1 MQDSVIL
8 ISTAIEPGARSSK
21 RTVSTLY
28 GDALARAGLSGVLY
42 ASGDPIALAS
52 RCDGLLL
59 SGGGDL
65 EPALYGQTPQSHRLS
80 LDPVRDT
87 EELALLRAFCALRK
101 PVLGICRGMQVINVA
116 FGGTL
121 LQEVAGHD
129 GIPHPVTTVAG
140 THTARLTG
148 GFFKAS
154 SYHHQAVG
162 QLGHGLCAA
171 AYAADGLIEA
181 LEHRSLPILGVQ
193 WHPER
198 MIPGLCTDV
207 PADHSALFAYFIQRK
222 PKP

>member
-8 ISTAIEPGARSSK
+8 ISTTIEPGARSSR

-28 GDALARAGLSGVLY
+28 GDALARVGLTGVLY
-42 ASGDPIALAS
+42 AGGDPILLAE
-52 RCDGLLL
+52 RCGGLLL
-59 SGGGDL
+59 SGGGDVD
-65 EPALYGQTPQSHRLS
+65 PVLYGQPPLSHRLS
-80 LDPVRDT
+80 LDPIRDA
-87 EELALLRAFCALRK
+87 EELGLLRAFCALRK
-101 PVLGICRGMQVINVA
+101 PVLGICRGIQLINVA

-140 THTARLTG
+140 THTAHLTG
-148 GFFKAS
+148 GFFKVC

-162 QLGHGLCAA
+162 QLGRGLCAA

-181 LEHRSLPILGVQ
+181 LEHRSLSILGVQ

-198 MIPGLCTDV
+198 MIPDLCADV
-207 PADHSALFAYFIQRK
+207 PADHSTLFTYFIQRK